1 MVFRNAG
8 TVSPYIF
15 INLTNIAEGQNA
27 ALPEFGGRSAT
38 RIPVESFWLF
48 MILQEAGHMR
58 KPSPPPHK
66 PARPTNRQ

>member
-8 TVSPYIF
+8 TVSLYIF

-38 RIPVESFWLF
+38 RIPVENLWYF

-58 KPSPPPHK
+58 KAPPPPHK
-66 PARPTNRQ
+66 PAHPTNPQ